1 MKYNVCN
8 EIKEN
13 TMKNYRFLVSVI
25 MLVVLVGIST
35 GCDNRSQ
42 LEKDADKA
50 ASSVKKALN

>member
-1 MKYNVCN
+1 
-8 EIKEN
+8 
-13 TMKNYRFLVSVI
+13 MKNYRFLVSVI